1 MEISKQEW
9 KDVEDFVGYYLVS
22 NDGCVKSL
30 KRNGTISGDRIL
42 KQKVRQKD
50 GYMEVHL
57 QNPKSD
63 KRRLVHRLMAIA
75 FIPNPENKPQVN
87 HRNGIKTDN
96 RIENLEWATHQENMD
111 HAVKFGLIKKKK
123 HIVISL

>member
-1 MEISKQEW
+1 MIDAAKYSEYGVSWQRLL
-9 KDVEDFVGYYLVS
+9 DFNLA
-22 NDGCVKSL
+22 DIK
-30 KRNGTISGDRIL
+30 
-42 KQKVRQKD
+42 
-50 GYMEVHL
+50 
-57 QNPKSD
+57 KSD

-123 HIVISL
+123 LIVISV